1 MSNHIPSRRRRTY
14 TPAFRLQ
21 VIAETRAPGVSIAE
35 VARRHDMNANVL
47 FGWLRDPRYN
57 GRAEAPAFLPVETRP
72 AVLHREASA
81 PERLDLTVE
90 LPGGVRIACRDERG
104 LIAVLRVVRQAT

>member
-1 MSNHIPSRRRRTY
+1 MSNHIPTRRRRTY
-14 TPAFRLQ
+14 TAAFRLQ
-21 VIAETRAPGVSIAE
+21 AVAETRAPGVSIAE

-57 GRAEAPAFLPVETRP
+57 GKVETPAFLPVE
-72 AVLHREASA
+72 AKASRLLEGCA
-81 PERLDLTVE
+81 PPERLDLVVE

-104 LIAVLRVVRQAT
+104 LIAVLRAVRQAT